1 MQKHCFANPNNGK
14 ICCIL
19 SLAIMIVCRHG
30 VMLKDGERS
39 QRLFCDDSLARF
51 GNVFNSIVHD
61 KELLPPDINLG
72 TCDRKDLGTHSNR
85 KGAAS
90 FLVGLSICLSAVNIF
105 LRAGWSVG
113 AVQD

>member
-39 QRLFCDDSLARF
+39 QRLFCDDSLACF
-51 GNVFNSIVHD
+51 GNILIFNSTVHMTRSYFHLISTLECAVPRD
-61 KELLPPDINLG
+61 DI
-72 TCDRKDLGTHSNR
+72 
-85 KGAAS
+85 AEA
-90 FLVGLSICLSAVNIF
+90 LV
-105 LRAGWSVG
+105 SVG
-113 AVQD
+113 PIENCVCRTAQPVV

>member
-1 MQKHCFANPNNGK
+1 MLNLYKHSNRAPACFQINTGDQTGEGLSMQKHCFANPNNGK

-51 GNVFNSIVHD
+51 GNVFNSIVHMTRIYSHLILTWALMTA
-61 KELLPPDINLG
+61 KI
-72 TCDRKDLGTHSNR
+72 
-85 KGAAS
+85 
-90 FLVGLSICLSAVNIF
+90 
-105 LRAGWSVG
+105 
-113 AVQD
+113 